1 MQVKERVSE
10 IRDEQTELA
19 VKKAEATIEYAVRS
33 PLTVTILKLYS
44 QRSGCR

>member
-19 VKKAEATIEYAVRS
+19 VKKAEATIEYAVRFPFPVS
-33 PLTVTILKLYS
+33 RFPSLS
-44 QRSGCR
+44 